1 MVKLTYTI
9 NSGTRETRA
18 AHRGDAPPDLHP
30 EVGDV
35 GRARPVVVII
45 PLGEYPHDLIDATLK
60 REIPPVTRARLAGL
74 VNQTDFTHDNDFLI
88 GCTMATGRGFLR
100 APPFPASPFACPVP
114 VSLRS
119 CNRSIQLRNVCDA
132 PGISIP
138 AYAGRSLA
146 AQSIIHYSIPRWRTV
161 RTFRYP
167 FTRLSHPFTL
177 SGRETRPG
185 GLRATIAAR
194 TNHGAGS
201 DATQRKGNR
210 QPDGPAFANP
220 VRHGP
225 SVMASYFKQQPKPGL
240 HSRPPGTCLDFLR
253 AVAGIEPAAKPYFH
267 GKQKARA

>member
-18 AHRGDAPPDLHP
+18 THRRHAPPDLHP

-45 PLGEYPHDLIDATLK
+45 PLGEDPHDLIDATLK
-60 REIPPVTRARLAGL
+60 REIPSVTRARLAGL

-146 AQSIIHYSIPRWRTV
+146 VQSIIHYFAAENRSHNS
-161 RTFRYP
+161 
-167 FTRLSHPFTL
+167 LSVHRIFP
-177 SGRETRPG
+177 SVHRIRPG
-185 GLRATIAAR
+185 NT
-194 TNHGAGS
+194 S
-201 DATQRKGNR
+201 QRIHDDR
-210 QPDGPAFANP
+210 
-220 VRHGP
+220 RGP
-225 SVMASYFKQQPKPGL
+225 SKSRRRTGKHAKGTQQTRVCCRTATDTDNNPFLWLPISNNYQRPGYIHARPGL
-240 HSRPPGTCLDFLR
+240 AWIFFAPRPGSNRL
-253 AVAGIEPAAKPYFH
+253 
-267 GKQKARA
+267 